1 MELKNMKVAEMPQN
15 EKRSVKGG
23 ISKMRL
29 IDFFNEYPLV
39 KHGIKI
45 VVPAIGIKSLSAKK
59 Y

>member
-29 IDFFNEYPLV
+29 IDAFNEYPL
-39 KHGIKI
+39 
-45 VVPAIGIKSLSAKK
+45 IKSGLKPVMGIGVKTILAKK
-59 Y
+59 C